1 MASEP
6 VLRCSECNMMF
17 KSRTLLAKHR
27 SKFCVGGV
35 IGDPRQLMR
44 MRTAEE
50 EKRPKQH
57 VEERP
62 QSDGFLSSQKVQEL
76 QDLKNR
82 RSRLRAS
89 QYLEEKMLLGDLEYL
104 ERHQLS
110 PKLSQL
116 QPSTELRDLQ
126 REYAVLRKK
135 ENKLKEDINQLESP
149 RNHLRD
155 AHQRQIRLLAEDHG
169 KQLADIKARNS
180 DLERQKEDIRRR
192 LEELGRKNN
201 IRPQAPQV
209 DMTQKLISELKAQED
224 KNQKTLQE
232 LKRQLS
238 EIHKSGEIVENEE
251 ADPEFYSKSLV
262 PQGAVSLYHLDP
274 DSQQRFLESQQQSQH
289 YLQQLQVNY
298 QPEEQQKNSLFQQYY
313 PVHGSANGH
322 GATQMAPPVTVERQA
337 GVNASR
343 SQVPSML
350 RLWLESI
357 ENRLQTERENTE
369 AMAWYSPRGQ
379 GNKFQP
385 VNIPYYGNSLMAEI
399 GAMRQAYL
407 QSGGNDPAVLA
418 QMADMQAEAQ
428 ALEEQNSRSR
438 EASKPKTKP
447 KKDNDSLTEQLLA
460 FDLENQRLQR
470 ELLLL
475 QQQNLASQ
483 RRKRHSDDEDEL
495 DRELKRLQ
503 KEHLRKMT
511 QLQQEMELYKHQA
524 LLDRMKKEISP
535 DYPSRQP
542 PTPSR
547 NPPSPRRQPTPLHT
561 YQPQPVYPK
570 YEMPPAKSFHSHRS
584 GYEEAEVPAL
594 LQKRH
599 MAPVSN
605 TMVDSDPLSPAPY
618 DPQAGFVVFYDYV
631 LGLEPSLKSC
641 RLIVGLYS
649 TMADME
655 PSILPTV
662 YCEPPQGSTSYMQG
676 ASVAVVGTKQPV
688 PNCPPSLDMSI
699 VVEMQVSGG
708 TGSHNDSRKLVSRA
722 WTKVDLF
729 DDSMRVQ
736 SGRWKVP
743 FRVLPV
749 RQHVQTSELN
759 TIPQYGVAEL
769 YLRIVN
775 ARDAASQAMV
785 SVTTQNSY
793 LYRYPPQRAS
803 YQAYPVASRTSSQT
817 TFLSL
822 NEASRLHQP
831 PHFVPPPPTLSPPQS
846 PSESRYNQ
854 TSPENRGVL
863 TPGESKTLGFQVGHV
878 KGADQGLAKVRLA
891 VYHIHSGKIV
901 QSVTGPVT
909 CSTSSVVSDFKYKY
923 HVFGQQEAI
932 FQGVNIQP
940 DIVIIARVYLS
951 KNDLQRRTGDD
962 DDDSHFDESTLVA
975 WGAVPLVV
983 TSGRRSDMYSSY
995 HRSNINQS
1003 TVNTGTHTV
1012 LLYEPPVPE
1021 TDTISLEMGWK
1032 PQGVRRFRR
1041 ATLRLRL
1048 FHGKPR
1054 PGSLTPSEASDQEDD
1069 TLPKNAWLPCKRS
1082 SPPSEPYNQDQGFDI
1097 YIDACKNMPDGV
1109 TFSKVA
1115 GTILS
1120 RDGRFFGG
1128 VVDAAIRITSD
1139 DIYNPV
1145 YNYRLEMRDPN
1156 ISPTAT
1162 LLLKIYTR
1170 ERFVEDH
1177 PLVSAYAVLNIF
1189 VESGTETQPEDD
1201 NTDAQISLNKGAHQ
1215 LRLYFSG
1222 PQQGEPYTGSC
1233 LHDGAVGYISGA
1245 TILVRLVSAALDYN
1259 GQPLKIDQV
1268 PQTDWEGLGLWVPA
1282 PAYSSRVYL
1291 SMSCEPGPQE
1301 VSILQVLAQRTPI
1314 TAQKSIELVA
1324 EQRELRNL
1332 RTEDS
1337 IANFITE
1344 QLIKPPGVQ
1353 PSDMHPAYVVPYSPK
1368 HGIKVRVDGAVNL
1381 PWTNF
1386 THAQICLNPP
1396 GAFYKGNPHAA
1407 YDKPVFTEKLM
1418 LTSTNKNPQ
1427 WEDGFMHFPSRHL
1440 HRHMCVVIHI
1450 QEIAV
1455 NISKDSYKYGLMEQA
1470 WTALPVFSN
1479 GYVNFDLYKLPLFRG
1494 APSAALLKQLTKEP
1508 VWEWAPKAVANKS
1521 VKYLEGASVFAFI
1534 CDTRREQEMKERMKT
1549 MDPLEDLL
1557 PSDRLAEYEAVLKEE
1572 S

>member
-126 REYAVLRKK
+126 REYAVLREK

-238 EIHKSGEIVENEE
+238 EIHKSG
-251 ADPEFYSKSLV
+251 
-262 PQGAVSLYHLDP
+262 
-274 DSQQRFLESQQQSQH
+274 
-289 YLQQLQVNY
+289 
-298 QPEEQQKNSLFQQYY
+298 
-313 PVHGSANGH
+313 
-322 GATQMAPPVTVERQA
+322 
-337 GVNASR
+337 
-343 SQVPSML
+343 
-350 RLWLESI
+350 
-357 ENRLQTERENTE
+357 
-369 AMAWYSPRGQ
+369 YSPRGQ

-447 KKDNDSLTEQLLA
+447 N
-460 FDLENQRLQR
+460 
-470 ELLLL
+470 
-475 QQQNLASQ
+475 
-483 RRKRHSDDEDEL
+483 
-495 DRELKRLQ
+495 
-503 KEHLRKMT
+503 
-511 QLQQEMELYKHQA
+511 
-524 LLDRMKKEISP
+524 
-535 DYPSRQP
+535 
-542 PTPSR
+542 
-547 NPPSPRRQPTPLHT
+547 
-561 YQPQPVYPK
+561 
-570 YEMPPAKSFHSHRS
+570 
-584 GYEEAEVPAL
+584 
-594 LQKRH
+594 
-599 MAPVSN
+599 
-605 TMVDSDPLSPAPY
+605 
-618 DPQAGFVVFYDYV
+618 V
-631 LGLEPSLKSC
+631 LC
-641 RLIVGLYS
+641 
-649 TMADME
+649 
-655 PSILPTV
+655 
-662 YCEPPQGSTSYMQG
+662 
-676 ASVAVVGTKQPV
+676 
-688 PNCPPSLDMSI
+688 
-699 VVEMQVSGG
+699 
-708 TGSHNDSRKLVSRA
+708 
-722 WTKVDLF
+722 
-729 DDSMRVQ
+729 
-736 SGRWKVP
+736 
-743 FRVLPV
+743 
-749 RQHVQTSELN
+749 
-759 TIPQYGVAEL
+759 
-769 YLRIVN
+769 
-775 ARDAASQAMV
+775 
-785 SVTTQNSY
+785 
-793 LYRYPPQRAS
+793 
-803 YQAYPVASRTSSQT
+803 
-817 TFLSL
+817 FLC
-822 NEASRLHQP
+822 
-831 PHFVPPPPTLSPPQS
+831 T
-846 PSESRYNQ
+846 
-854 TSPENRGVL
+854 RGVL

-891 VYHIHSGKIV
+891 AYHIHSGKIV

-909 CSTSSVVSDFKYKY
+909 CSTSSVGADFKYKY

-951 KNDLQRRTGDD
+951 KNDLQRRRTGDD

-1021 TDTISLEMGWK
+1021 TDTFSLEMGWK

-1115 GTILS
+1115 GRILS
-1120 RDGRFFGG
+1120 RDAGSFFGAD
-1128 VVDAAIRITSD
+1128 VDAAIKITSD

-1177 PLVSAYAVLNIF
+1177 PLVNAYAVLNIF

-1201 NTDAQISLNKGAHQ
+1201 NTDAQISLNEGAHQ

-1222 PQQGEPYTGSC
+1222 PQAGEPITGSC
-1233 LHDGAVGYISGA
+1233 LHDTAAGYISGA
-1245 TILVRLVSAALDYN
+1245 TILVRLVSAALDSN
-1259 GQPLKIDQV
+1259 GQPLEIDQV

-1368 HGIKVRVDGAVNL
+1368 HGIKVCVDGAVNL

-1470 WTALPVFSN
+1470 WTALPVFSD
-1479 GYVNFDLYKLPLFRG
+1479 GYVNFDQYKLPLFRG

-1508 VWEWAPKAVANKS
+1508 VWEWTPKAVANKS

-1534 CDTRREQEMKERMKT
+1534 CDTRREQEMKERMNT

-1557 PSDRLAEYEAVLKEE
+1557 PSDRLAEYESRGEGRELNTMVPHGKTPQQFVEGLAQKFKSLVYKLY
-1572 S
+1572 SDGGQIS